1 MTKNFLYDGKA
12 KTIYTTDKE
21 DEIIIYYKD
30 SATAFN
36 GIKKA
41 EIDTKGILNNK
52 ISTHIFN
59 YLSEN
64 GVPTH
69 LIEQIDER
77 TQRCKKVDI
86 IPLEYICRN
95 VIAGSMAKRLGI
107 EEGTEI
113 DSPIFEIC
121 YKNDK
126 YGDPLINDYHAIAMK
141 LVSKEVL
148 EQSYKLLSEV
158 NQLLIQLFEKA
169 NIRLVDFKIEFGID
183 EAGNLLLADEI
194 SPDSCRLWDKDTNEK
209 LDKDVFRFDI
219 GKLDKSYKTV
229 VDRLEI

>member
-1 MTKNFLYDGKA
+1 MNREFLYDGKA
-12 KTIYTTDKE
+12 KTIYATEKA
-21 DEIIIYYKD
+21 DEIIMHYKD

-41 EIDTKGILNNK
+41 EIESKGILNNK
-52 ISTHIFN
+52 ISTHIFK
-59 YLSEN
+59 YLADN

-95 VIAGSMAKRLGI
+95 VIAGSMAKRVGI
-107 EEGTEI
+107 ADGTEI

-121 YKNDK
+121 YKNDE
-126 YGDPLINDYHAIAMK
+126 YGDPLINDYHAVAMG
-141 LVSKEVL
+141 LVTKENL
-148 EQSYKLLSEV
+148 EKSYEYLGMV
-158 NQLLIQLFEKA
+158 NRLLIDLFAKA

-183 EAGNLLLADEI
+183 SKGNVVLADEI
-194 SPDSCRLWDKDTNEK
+194 SPDSCRLWDKDTNQR
-209 LDKDVFRFDI
+209 LDKDVFRLDI
-219 GKLDKSYKTV
+219 GQLVDTYKIV
-229 VDRLEI
+229 IDRLEI

>member
-1 MTKNFLYDGKA
+1 MDKEFLYDGKA
-12 KTIYTTDKE
+12 KTIYATDKE

-52 ISTHIFN
+52 ISTHIFK

-69 LIEQIDER
+69 LIEQIDDR

-95 VIAGSMAKRLGI
+95 VIAGSMAKRVGI
-107 EEGTEI
+107 EDGTEI

-121 YKNDK
+121 YKNDD
-126 YGDPLINDYHAIAMK
+126 YGDPLINDYHAIAMG
-141 LVSKEVL
+141 LVSKSNL
-148 EQSYKLLSEV
+148 EKSYEYLGEV
-158 NQLLIQLFEKA
+158 NKHLTNLFAEA
-169 NIRLVDFKIEFGID
+169 NIKLVDFKIEFGID
-183 EAGNLLLADEI
+183 KEGNVVLADEI

-209 LDKDVFRFDI
+209 LDKDVFRLDI
-219 GKLDKSYKTV
+219 GQLADTYKTV
-229 VDRLEI
+229 IDRLEI